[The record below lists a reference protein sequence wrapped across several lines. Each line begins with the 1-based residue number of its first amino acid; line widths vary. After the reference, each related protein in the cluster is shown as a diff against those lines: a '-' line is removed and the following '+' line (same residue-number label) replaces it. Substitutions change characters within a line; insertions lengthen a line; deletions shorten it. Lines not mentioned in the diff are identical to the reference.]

1 MINEK
6 IRNIAIIAHVDH
18 GKTTLVDSLLRQSH
32 VFRENEQVQDRV
44 MDSNDLEKERGITIL
59 SKNTSIMY
67 KDIKINIVDTPGHA
81 DFGGE
86 VERVLKTVDGVLVL
100 VDAFE
105 GAMPQ
110 TREVLK
116 KALELNLK
124 PIVVINKIDRP
135 GSNPE
140 KVVDQV
146 IELFIELDA
155 TDEQLDF
162 PVIYASAKNGISK
175 LNLSDEDQDMTPLF
189 ETMIN
194 TIKAPNCDEE
204 GPSQMLVSN
213 IDYDDY
219 VGRIGVGRVERGKFK
234 LGQNVTICKADETT
248 YNGKIA
254 KLYTHVGLKKVE
266 VEEVTA
272 GDIIEFAGI
281 SDISIGETVCD
292 PEHVERIPFVN
303 IDEPTVTMTFSVN
316 NGPFAGKEGEFV
328 TSRHIRDRLF
338 KELERNV
345 SLRVKEGETPD
356 SFEVSGRGELHL
368 SILIETM
375 RREGFELLVSRPKVI
390 IKEINGQKCEPIET
404 LVVNVPDE
412 SVGTVIEKLG
422 RRKGEMVNMEQ
433 LENGH
438 TKIEFSI
445 PARGLIGYRT
455 EFLTD
460 TKGEGTMATMFKG
473 YEPFKGEVVA
483 RVRGTIVAFEAGK
496 SITYGLYNAQEKG
509 DLFIGPGV
517 DVYEGMIVG
526 LNARGEDLAVNV
538 CKEKHLTNTR
548 ASGSDDALRLV
559 PPIQMSLEKA
569 IEFIQD
575 DELVEVTPK
584 SIRLRKKILDNKERE
599 RMARRNQTS

>member
-1 MINEK
+1 M
-6 IRNIAIIAHVDH
+6 
-18 GKTTLVDSLLRQSH
+18 
-32 VFRENEQVQDRV
+32 
-44 MDSNDLEKERGITIL
+44 
-59 SKNTSIMY
+59 
-67 KDIKINIVDTPGHA
+67 
-81 DFGGE
+81 
-86 VERVLKTVDGVLVL
+86 
-100 VDAFE
+100 
-105 GAMPQ
+105 
-110 TREVLK
+110 
-116 KALELNLK
+116 
-124 PIVVINKIDRP
+124 
-135 GSNPE
+135 
-140 KVVDQV
+140 
-146 IELFIELDA
+146 ELFIELDA
-155 TDEQLDF
+155 NDDQLDF
-162 PVIYASAKNGISK
+162 PVVFASAKNGISK
-175 LNLSDEDQDMTPLF
+175 LNLSDPDSDMTPLF
-189 ETMIN
+189 ETMVN
-194 TIKAPNCDEE
+194 TINAPQCDQD

-219 VGRIGVGRVERGKFK
+219 VGRIGVGRVERGSFK
-234 LGQNVTICKADETT
+234 VGQVVSIVKGDDTV
-248 YNGKIA
+248 YSGKIA
-254 KLYTHVGLKKVE
+254 KLYTHTGLKK
-266 VEEVTA
+266 EEVNEVFA

-281 SDISIGETVCD
+281 ADISIGETVCD
-292 PEHVERIPFVN
+292 PENIEKIPFVN

-316 NGPFAGKEGEFV
+316 NGPFAGREGEFV

-368 SILIETM
+368 SVLIETM

-390 IKEINGQKCEPIET
+390 IKEIDGVKCEPVET
-404 LVVNVPDE
+404 LVVNVPDD

-422 RRKGEMVNMEQ
+422 RRKGEMVNMEPA
-433 LENGH
+433 EAGH
-438 TKIEFSI
+438 TKIEFNI

-460 TKGEGTMATMFKG
+460 TKGEGVMNHIFDS
-473 YEPFKGEVVA
+473 YEPYKGDVIS

-548 ASGSDDALRLV
+548 ASGSDDALHLV

-599 RMARRNQTS
+599 RLARRAI

>member
-1 MINEK
+1 MNNQK

-18 GKTTLVDSLLRQSH
+18 GKTTLVDALLRQSH
-32 VFRENEQVQDRV
+32 VFRDNEQVAERV
-44 MDSNDLEKERGITIL
+44 MDSNDQEKERGITIL
-59 SKNTSIMY
+59 AKNTAVMY
-67 KDIKINIVDTPGHA
+67 NDVKINIVDTPGHA

-86 VERVLKTVDGVLVL
+86 VERVLKTVDGVLLL

-116 KALELNLK
+116 KSLAMNLK

-135 GSNPE
+135 GAEPL
-140 KVVDQV
+140 KVLDQV
-146 IELFIELDA
+146 MELFIELEAND
-155 TDEQLDF
+155 DQLDF
-162 PVIYASAKNGISK
+162 PVVFASAKNGVGK
-175 LNLSDEDQDMTPLF
+175 LDLNDPDGDLTCLF
-189 ETMIN
+189 ETVIN

-204 GPSQMLVSN
+204 GPAQMLVSN

-219 VGRIGVGRVERGKFK
+219 VGRIAVGRLERGKVK
-234 LGQNVTICKADETT
+234 VGMPVNICEKDDKITQ
-248 YNGKIA
+248 GKIA
-254 KLYTHVGLKKVE
+254 KVYTHMGLKKVE
-266 VEEVTA
+266 VEEASA
-272 GDIIEFAGI
+272 GDIIEIAGLANI
-281 SDISIGETVCD
+281 HIGDTICEFGH
-292 PEHVERIPFVN
+292 PEKIPFVD
-303 IDEPTVTMTFSVN
+303 IDEPTVSMTFSVN
-316 NGPFAGKEGEFV
+316 NGPFAGKEGQFI

-338 KELERNV
+338 KELDRNV
-345 SLRVKEGETPD
+345 SLRVEETESPD
-356 SFEVSGRGELHL
+356 SFIVSGRGELHL
-368 SILIETM
+368 SVLIETM
-375 RREGFELLVSRPKVI
+375 RREGYELLVSRPKVI
-390 IKEINGQKCEPIET
+390 IKEIDGVKCEPIER
-404 LVVNVPDE
+404 LVVNIPDD

-422 RRKGEMVNMEQ
+422 RRKAEMVNMEPA
-433 LENGH
+433 EAGH
-438 TKIEFSI
+438 TKIEFKI

-460 TKGEGTMATMFKG
+460 TKGEGVMNSIFDS
-473 YEPFKGEVVA
+473 YEPFKGEVIS
-483 RVRGTIVAFEAGK
+483 RVRGTIVAFEAGT
-496 SITYGLYNAQEKG
+496 SITYGLYNAQDKG
-509 DLFIGPGV
+509 ELFIGPGV

-526 LNARGEDLAVNV
+526 LNSRGEDLAINV

-599 RMARRNQTS
+599 RVARSANKN

>member
-1 MINEK
+1 MNNKK

-18 GKTTLVDSLLRQSH
+18 GKTTLVDSLLKQSH
-32 VFRENEQVQDRV
+32 VFRENEQVEERV

-59 SKNTSIMY
+59 SKNTSVMY
-67 KDIKINIVDTPGHA
+67 NDIKINIVDTPGHA

-86 VERVLKTVDGVLVL
+86 VERVLKTVDGVLLL
-100 VDAFE
+100 VDSFE

-116 KALELNLK
+116 KALALNLK

-135 GSNPE
+135 GARPE
-140 KVVDQV
+140 KVVDEV

-162 PVIYASAKNGISK
+162 PVVYASAKNGISK
-175 LNLSDEDQDMTPLF
+175 LNMSDEDSDMTPLF
-189 ETMIN
+189 ETIIK
-194 TIKAPNCDEE
+194 TIDAPNCDEE
-204 GPSQMLVSN
+204 GPAQMLVSN

-219 VGRIGVGRVERGKFK
+219 VGRIAVGRVERGEIKT
-234 LGQNVTICKADETT
+234 GMQVAICKEDKQI
-248 YNGKIA
+248 NGKIA
-254 KLYTHVGLKKVE
+254 KVYTHVGLKKVE
-266 VEEVTA
+266 VESAKA
-272 GDIIEFAGI
+272 GDIIEIAGLA
-281 SDISIGETVCD
+281 DISIGDTICD
-292 PEHVERIPFVN
+292 PEHIEKIPFVN
-303 IDEPTVTMTFSVN
+303 IDEPTVSMTFSVN

-368 SILIETM
+368 AVLIETM

-390 IKEINGQKCEPIET
+390 IKEIDGVKCEPVET
-404 LVVNVPDE
+404 LVVNVPDD

-422 RRKGEMVNMEQ
+422 RRKGEMVNMEPA
-433 LENGH
+433 EAGH
-438 TKIEFSI
+438 TKIEFNI
-445 PARGLIGYRT
+445 PARGIIGYRT

-473 YEPFKGEVVA
+473 YEPFKGEVVS

-526 LNARGEDLAVNV
+526 LNSRGEDLAVNV

-559 PPIQMSLEKA
+559 PPMQMSLEKA

-599 RMARRNQTS
+599 RMARRGQ

>member
-1 MINEK
+1 MNNEK

-18 GKTTLVDSLLRQSH
+18 GKTTLVDALLRQSH
-32 VFRENEQVQDRV
+32 VFRDNEQVQERV
-44 MDSNDLEKERGITIL
+44 MDSNDQEKERGITIL
-59 SKNTSIMY
+59 AKNTAVMY
-67 KDIKINIVDTPGHA
+67 NDVKINIVDTPGHA

-86 VERVLKTVDGVLVL
+86 VERVLKTVDGVLLL

-116 KALELNLK
+116 KSLAMNLK

-135 GSNPE
+135 GAEPL
-140 KVVDQV
+140 KVLDQV
-146 IELFIELDA
+146 MELFIELDA
-155 TDEQLDF
+155 NDDQLDF
-162 PVIYASAKNGISK
+162 PVVFASAKNGVGK
-175 LNLSDEDQDMTPLF
+175 LDLNDPDGDLTCLF
-189 ETMIN
+189 ETVIN

-204 GPSQMLVSN
+204 GPAQMLVSN

-219 VGRIGVGRVERGKFK
+219 VGRIAVGRLERGKVK
-234 LGQNVTICKADETT
+234 VGMPVSICEKDDKITQ
-248 YNGKIA
+248 GKIA
-254 KLYTHVGLKKVE
+254 KVYTHMGLKKVE
-266 VEEVTA
+266 VEEASA
-272 GDIIEFAGI
+272 GDIIEIAGLANI
-281 SDISIGETVCD
+281 HIGDTICEFGH
-292 PEHVERIPFVN
+292 PEKIPFVD
-303 IDEPTVTMTFSVN
+303 IDEPTVSMTFSVN
-316 NGPFAGKEGEFV
+316 NGPFAGKEGQFI

-338 KELERNV
+338 KELDRNV
-345 SLRVKEGETPD
+345 SLRVEETESPD
-356 SFEVSGRGELHL
+356 SFIVSGRGELHL
-368 SILIETM
+368 SVLIETM
-375 RREGFELLVSRPKVI
+375 RREGYELLVSRPKVI
-390 IKEINGQKCEPIET
+390 IKEIDGVKCEPIER
-404 LVVNVPDE
+404 LVVNIPDD

-422 RRKGEMVNMEQ
+422 RRKAEMVNMEPA
-433 LENGH
+433 EAGH
-438 TKIEFSI
+438 TKIEFKI

-460 TKGEGTMATMFKG
+460 TKGEGVMNSIFDS
-473 YEPFKGEVVA
+473 YEPFKGEVIS
-483 RVRGTIVAFEAGK
+483 RVRGTIVAFEAGT
-496 SITYGLYNAQEKG
+496 SITYGLYNAQDKG
-509 DLFIGPGV
+509 ELFIGPGV

-526 LNARGEDLAVNV
+526 LNSRGEDLAINV

-599 RMARRNQTS
+599 RVARSANKN

>member
-1 MINEK
+1 MNNSK

-18 GKTTLVDSLLRQSH
+18 GKTTIVDALLKQSH

-44 MDSNDLEKERGITIL
+44 MDSNDQEKERGITIL
-59 SKNTSIMY
+59 AKNTAVMY
-67 KDIKINIVDTPGHA
+67 NDVKINIVDTPGHA

-86 VERVLKTVDGVLVL
+86 VERVLKTVDGVLLL

-116 KALELNLK
+116 KSLAMNLK

-135 GSNPE
+135 GAEPL
-140 KVVDQV
+140 KVLDQV
-146 IELFIELDA
+146 MELFIELDA
-155 TDEQLDF
+155 NDDQLDF
-162 PVIYASAKNGISK
+162 PVVFASAKNGVGK
-175 LNLSDEDQDMTPLF
+175 LDLNDPDGDLTCLF
-189 ETMIN
+189 ETIIN

-204 GPSQMLVSN
+204 GPVQMLVSN

-219 VGRIGVGRVERGKFK
+219 VGRIAIGRLERGIIKTGMPVSICEKDDKISQGRV
-234 LGQNVTICKADETT
+234 
-248 YNGKIA
+248 A
-254 KLYTHVGLKKVE
+254 KVYTHMGLKKVE
-266 VEEVTA
+266 VEEAKA
-272 GDIIEFAGI
+272 GDIIEISGI
-281 SDISIGETVCD
+281 PQIHIGDTICD
-292 PEHVERIPFVN
+292 FNNPEKIPFVD
-303 IDEPTVTMTFSVN
+303 IDEPTVSMTFSVN
-316 NGPFAGKEGEFV
+316 NGPFAGREGQFI

-338 KELERNV
+338 KELDRNV
-345 SLRVKEGETPD
+345 SLRVEETDSPD
-356 SFEVSGRGELHL
+356 SFIVSGRGELHL
-368 SILIETM
+368 SVLIETM
-375 RREGFELLVSRPKVI
+375 RREGYELLVSRPKVI
-390 IKEINGQKCEPIET
+390 IKEIDGVKCEPIER
-404 LVVNVPDE
+404 LVVNVPDDC
-412 SVGTVIEKLG
+412 VGNVIEKLG
-422 RRKGEMVNMEQ
+422 RRKAEMINMEPA
-433 LENGH
+433 EVGH
-438 TKIEFSI
+438 TKIEFKI

-460 TKGEGTMATMFKG
+460 TKGEGIMNSIFDS
-473 YEPFKGEVVA
+473 YEPFKGDVVS
-483 RVRGTIVAFEAGK
+483 RVRGTIVAFENGT
-496 SITYGLYNAQEKG
+496 SITYGLYNAQDKG
-509 DLFIGPGV
+509 ELFIGPGV

-526 LNARGEDLAVNV
+526 LNSRSEDLAINV

-599 RMARRNQTS
+599 RAARSAK